1 MFFKNFKDGLELL
14 VLMQSYDNF
23 RDIPVIMMLGHG
35 NPRIVS
41 QCLRNGA
48 KDCLIKPIRI
58 ANVKQLSTH
67 VTQCNKGRSKNKFRN
82 LILEQYERI
91 KLVR

>member
-1 MFFKNFKDGLELL
+1 MDGVELL
-14 VLMQSYDNF
+14 LLIQSYENLK
-23 RDIPVIMMLGHG
+23 DIPVIMMSCSDEQE
-35 NPRIVS
+35 IIS
-41 QCLRNGA
+41 KCLRYGA
-48 KDCLIKPIRI
+48 KDFLMKPIRI